1 MFEIG
6 QPFEAVTDVRDH
18 LILLIAGNSCA
29 ASETFGLIW
38 AGIHEHEDLPYF
50 EIQNSAFEGQFYGST
65 RGRSKRSRS
74 EGTSR
79 WMKRCGDISPSGER
93 SREKLQ
99 RTKVGRRTMIRES
112 NDNDFRDGF

>member
-38 AGIHEHEDLPYF
+38 ACIREHADLPYF

-65 RGRSKRSRS
+65 RGRSKPESRRRNIALD
-74 EGTSR
+74 EEMRRYFALWRAQSR
-79 WMKRCGDISPSGER
+79 KIAAY
-93 SREKLQ
+93 
-99 RTKVGRRTMIRES
+99 
-112 NDNDFRDGF
+112 